1 MDKPEV
7 TVRFYAALRARA
19 GTDEVLFRAAS
30 VRDVIRH
37 LKKNFGKDFNRT
49 LNSCHIFLNEENI
62 VFMRGAS
69 TRLKE
74 GDTLHILPPTGGG

>member
-19 GTDEVLFRAAS
+19 GSDEILCRAAN
-30 VRDVIRH
+30 VKDVIRH
-37 LKKNFGKDFNRT
+37 LKSSFGTDFNRV

-62 VFMRGAS
+62 VFMRGLS

>member
-7 TVRFYAALRARA
+7 TVRFYTALRARA
-19 GTDEVLFRAAS
+19 GTDEIACRAAS
-30 VRDVIRH
+30 VRGVLRY
-37 LKKNFGKDFNRT
+37 LKSNFGNDFNKT

-62 VFMRGAS
+62 VFLRGAS
-69 TRLKE
+69 TKLKD

>member
-1 MDKPEV
+1 
-7 TVRFYAALRARA
+7 
-19 GTDEVLFRAAS
+19 
-30 VRDVIRH
+30 
-37 LKKNFGKDFNRT
+37 

-62 VFMRGAS
+62 VFMRGLS